1 MVRQGCH
8 LCDDMEELLGH
19 HPLHDH
25 FEVARIVIDNVPE
38 LESQYG
44 TKVPVLLEQSEEICH
59 YFLDEKRLREHL
71 GQ

>member
-8 LCDDMEELLGH
+8 LCDEMADLLEH
-19 HPLHDH
+19 HPLRDH
-25 FEVARIVIDNVPE
+25 FEVEPVVINNRAQ

>member
-8 LCDDMEELLGH
+8 LCDDMEELLTH
-19 HPLHDH
+19 HPLRDR
-25 FEVARIVIDNVPE
+25 FKVERIVINNVPE

-59 YFLDEKRLREHL
+59 YFLDEKRLRECL
-71 GQ
+71 GK